1 MPPPPGSGAGRNA
14 TAIRGLLRAAA
25 STALLASH
33 AQAGALRPGSLGFSA
48 PSPHGLLQ
56 PPTSSHRACNLRT
69 SDARPQHAALHGER
83 SIARRLTGPGA
94 CMSMSS
100 DGFIKAGGSS
110 DAAGQRETGA
120 GKVQKS
126 WPRVVWEFSR
136 PHTIVG
142 SVLSVVSLH
151 LFAATAPGM
160 ELLNL
165 SALGV
170 ALAQILK
177 SYSL

>member
-1 MPPPPGSGAGRNA
+1 
-14 TAIRGLLRAAA
+14 
-25 STALLASH
+25 
-33 AQAGALRPGSLGFSA
+33 
-48 PSPHGLLQ
+48 
-56 PPTSSHRACNLRT
+56 
-69 SDARPQHAALHGER
+69 
-83 SIARRLTGPGA
+83 
-94 CMSMSS
+94 MSMSS

-110 DAAGQRETGA
+110 DAARPRETGA

-177 SYSL
+177 SYFP